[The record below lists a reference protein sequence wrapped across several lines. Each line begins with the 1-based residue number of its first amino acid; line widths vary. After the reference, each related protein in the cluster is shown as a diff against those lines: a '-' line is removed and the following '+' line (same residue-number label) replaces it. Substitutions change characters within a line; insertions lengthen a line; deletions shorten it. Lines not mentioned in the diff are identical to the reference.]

1 METTSVIKG
10 NKMKIVY
17 DPRFELEYSDEPAA
31 ESGRMQVIYEALKDL
46 YEFVKPEPASEDDL
60 SLVHTKAHIE
70 SIKGSGLYDIA
81 RLAAGGA
88 IKASEIA
95 YSGEPA
101 FALIR
106 PPGHHAGVDFYW
118 GFCYF
123 NNIAVSVQ
131 KLRKEGKVKKV
142 LIVDFDLHYGD
153 GTANIFVNESQV
165 AYYHLLRRAKTQQL
179 YTLSKYLSKLKDY
192 DIVAVSAGFD
202 AHVEDCGRWLETEDY
217 EEIGVLIKEF
227 AERECQ
233 SRRYAVLEGGYNQKV
248 LGRNVKA
255 FIEGFKD

>member
-1 METTSVIKG
+1 
-10 NKMKIVY
+10 MKIVY
-17 DPRFELEYSDEPAA
+17 DPRFEVEYSDEPAA
-31 ESGRMQVIYEALKDL
+31 EKGRIQVIYEELKDS
-46 YEFVKPEPASEDDL
+46 YEFVKPEPASEEDL
-60 SLVHTKAHIE
+60 ALVHTKAHIQ
-70 SIKGSGLYDIA
+70 SIKGSGLYEIA

-88 IKASEIA
+88 IKAAEIG

-131 KLRKEGKVKKV
+131 KLRREGKVKKV

-153 GTANIFVNESQV
+153 GTANIFVNEPQV
-165 AYYHLLRRAKTQQL
+165 AYYHLLRRAKSQQL
-179 YTLSKYLSKLKDY
+179 YAFSKYLSTLKDY

-202 AHVEDCGRWLETEDY
+202 AHVEDWGRWLETEDY
-217 EEIGVLIKEF
+217 KEIGGLIKEF
-227 AERECQ
+227 AKRVCQ
-233 SRRYAVLEGGYNQKV
+233 GRRYAVLEGGYNQRV
-248 LGRNVKA
+248 LGKNVKA

>member
-1 METTSVIKG
+1 
-10 NKMKIVY
+10 MKIIY
-17 DPRFELEYSDEPAA
+17 DPIFELEYSDEPAA
-31 ESGRMQVIYEALKDL
+31 ESGRMEAIYNELKDL
-46 YEFVKPEPASEDDL
+46 YEFVKPEPASEEDL

-70 SIKGSGLYDIA
+70 SVKGSRLYEIA

-88 IKASEIA
+88 IKAAEIA

-106 PPGHHAGVDFYW
+106 PPGHHAGADFYW

-123 NNIAVSVQ
+123 NNVAVSVQ
-131 KLRKEGKVKKV
+131 KLRREGKVKKA

-153 GTANIFVNESQV
+153 GTANIFVNDPQV
-165 AYYHLLRRAKTQQL
+165 AYYHLLRRSKTQQL
-179 YTLSKYLSKLKDY
+179 YTFSKYLSKIKGY

-202 AHVEDCGRWLETEDY
+202 AHVEDWGRWLETEDY
-217 EEIGVLIKEF
+217 TEIGSLIRDF
-227 AERECQ
+227 AKRECQ
-233 SRRYAVLEGGYNQKV
+233 GRRYAVLEGGYNRKV

-255 FIEGFKD
+255 FIDGFKD